1 LYFSLL
7 IPRSTFRPVHLIPSH
22 HITIKPYIYI
32 HISAP
37 VLYAIARSPPRSV
50 STSPV
55 PTSLALHPFIQAAFG
70 IDDLQFITKLNKT
83 FPLQE
88 TIDQER
94 KMMGLPPMAVP
105 ELPANWE
112 EPRQRACRFGSRD
125 VGCFSYRGV
134 PA

>member
-1 LYFSLL
+1 MLIELYFSLL
-7 IPRSTFRPVHLIPSH
+7 IPRSTFRLVHCIGSHHVTLIPYVDPTRPPFPPSL
-22 HITIKPYIYI
+22 
-32 HISAP
+32 
-37 VLYAIARSPPRSV
+37 VL
-50 STSPV
+50 
-55 PTSLALHPFIQAAFG
+55 PTSLALHPSIQAAFG

-94 KMMGLPPMAVP
+94 KMMGLPPMAAP
-105 ELPANWE
+105 ELPVNWE
-112 EPRQRACRFGSRD
+112 EPRQRACRFGSRE